1 MANRFLVL
9 TEFKAVDRM
18 TQSMNRMNK
27 GFSRFAMRITDTNDI
42 LGRSFQGIN
51 RAINRVALASTAALA
66 LGIGVATS
74 EFIKLDKAITNA
86 GAKFDDIDSRSKDF
100 RQNLEAL
107 RKAAR
112 AVGAT
117 TEFSAADAAG
127 AIDAMSAAGYK
138 STEAISI
145 LAGTADFATASG
157 ESLAESVDKVVDV
170 LSAFGLKQA
179 AKTPEE
185 LAKSMQRA
193 SDVMAKTAAAS
204 TIGLSEIYES
214 AKAGASVFTSTGQSI
229 ESFNALV
236 GILGNSGIKGEQA
249 GTALRNVM
257 LRLAKPT
264 GDAAALMQR
273 FGIVT
278 TDQNGNFLDIV
289 DILGQFETAM
299 KGMGNAE
306 RAAAL
311 DTIFGKKAI
320 ASATVIMAA
329 GKDTINTFRDSL
341 YNATG
346 EANRMASAMRGSLG
360 NQILVLK
367 NAAIE
372 LGLKFVEAFEKDGS
386 NALQK
391 LIKIVQEFDPKPII
405 EFAKV
410 VVSVFGFLAKH
421 WRIIVSIAAAV
432 KAVSIVMGILTV
444 VTQVFGITLAATPIG
459 WIIAAVAA
467 LAFGIVMLITHFDA
481 VKNAVKVAGEFMFE
495 YFVKPIMTIGQV
507 ILKYLLTPINL
518 FIDGILFILNL
529 AAKLPGVGNK
539 FASMASAIQATK
551 DKVNTSLTGSA
562 GTFDY
567 GTTISNGMDR
577 GNSFA
582 GAQTPKPAP
591 GSGGS
596 RGGMPGQYDIYL
608 HNAPAGTTGKETKP
622 AQGIKV
628 NIAPALQ

>member
-9 TEFKAVDRM
+9 TEFKAVDGM
-18 TQSMNRMNK
+18 SPAMNRMNK
-27 GFSRFAMRITDTNDI
+27 GFSRFAMRITDNNDI
-42 LGRSFQGIN
+42 LGRSFQSVN
-51 RAINRVALASTAALA
+51 RAINRVALAGIAALA
-66 LGIGVATS
+66 VGLGVATA
-74 EFIKLDKAITNA
+74 EFIKLDQSITAA

-100 RQNLEAL
+100 RKNLEGL
-107 RKAAR
+107 RMAAR

-117 TEFSAADAAG
+117 TEFTAVDAAG
-127 AIDAMSAAGYK
+127 ALDAMSAAGYK

-157 ESLAESVDKVVDV
+157 ESLADSVDKVVDV
-170 LSAFGLKQA
+170 LAAFGFKQA
-179 AKTPEE
+179 AKNPEE

-214 AKAGASVFTSTGQSI
+214 ARAGAAVFATTGQSI

-264 GDAAALMQR
+264 EDAAMLMQR

-278 TDQNGNFLDIV
+278 TDQNGNFLDVI
-289 DILGQFETAM
+289 DILGQFEKGM

-320 ASATVIMAA
+320 ASATVILSA
-329 GKDTINTFRDSL
+329 GADTINTFRDSL

-346 EANRMASAMRGSLG
+346 EANRMATAMRGSIG
-360 NQILVLK
+360 NQLK
-367 NAAIE
+367 LLQSAAIE
-372 LGLKFVEAFEKDGS
+372 LGLKIVEAFEKDGS
-386 NALQK
+386 NAIQK

-405 EFAKV
+405 DFAKI
-410 VVSVFGFLAKH
+410 VVSVFGFLTKH
-421 WRIIVSIAAAV
+421 WKIILSVVAAI
-432 KAVSIVMGILTV
+432 KAVSIVIGILTI
-444 VTQVFGITLAATPIG
+444 VTQVFGVTLAATPIG

-481 VKNAVKVAGEFMFE
+481 VKNAVKIAGEFMVE
-495 YFVKPIMTIGQV
+495 YFVKPIITIGQV

-518 FIDGILFILNL
+518 FIDGILYILNL

-551 DKVNTSLTGSA
+551 DRVNTSLTGSA

-582 GAQTPKPAP
+582 GAETPPAP
-591 GSGGS
+591 ASSAS
-596 RGGMPGQYDIYL
+596 RGGMPGQYDVYL
-608 HNAPAGTTGKETKP
+608 HNAPPGTTGKETKP
-622 AQGIKV
+622 VQGIKV
-628 NIAPALQ
+628 NIAPTLQ